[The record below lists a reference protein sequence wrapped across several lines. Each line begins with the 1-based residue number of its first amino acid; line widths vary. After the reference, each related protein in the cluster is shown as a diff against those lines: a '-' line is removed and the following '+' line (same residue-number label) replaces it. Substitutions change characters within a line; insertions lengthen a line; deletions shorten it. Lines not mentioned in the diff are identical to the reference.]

1 MSDKATPTFIAEDI
15 PISTATIVSGTSLRL
30 SYVFRAESKY
40 IGEIFLARIANPG
53 DSTVYIENYN
63 EKTWESLRD
72 VWRKEAEIKY
82 PDEGD
87 YVMQVYDPIT
97 ELPIPLGED
106 VIFIGGDIREVPGGQ
121 PCIEYLWD
129 LTGIPPGPD
138 PYNPTVAII
147 VYRDCYNVEQTI
159 SDTIDNIGLT
169 TYLCMG
175 QLPSVLNMG
184 VLTEVGP
191 CDLTYKQC
199 TQYFWDLTGV
209 PLLDIVTI
217 NYIDCDQLPVSWTG
231 MARDAITIICGE
243 RDSFTVTA
251 GFIVLQQTCI

>member
-1 MSDKATPTFIAEDI
+1 MAQSIPTFLADDGPPPTSSIQ
-15 PISTATIVSGTSLRL
+15 SGKELRL
-30 SYVFRAESKY
+30 GYALRQESVYVTTILMDRE
-40 IGEIFLARIANPG
+40 ANPG
-53 DSTVYIENYN
+53 DPTIEFENYD
-63 EKTWESLRD
+63 EKTWEILRD
-72 VWRKEAEIKY
+72 EWKKEAEGIY
-82 PDEGD
+82 PEEGD
-87 YVMQVYDPIT
+87 YIVYLVDDTGTPVTTGSLVEYVGGTSPNNPGAFPCT
-97 ELPIPLGED
+97 EYI
-106 VIFIGGDIREVPGGQ
+106 
-121 PCIEYLWD
+121 WD
-129 LTGIPPGPD
+129 LTGVAPGPD
-138 PYNPTVAII
+138 PYNPTIAII

-159 SDTIDNIGLT
+159 SDTIANIGLT
-169 TYLCMG
+169 TYFCMG

-217 NYIDCDQLPVSWTG
+217 DYIDCDQLPVSLTST
-231 MARDAITIICGE
+231 AAAAIKINCGE